1 MLGRIIE
8 DNRNQPL
15 ENKGAQVAWD
25 ARRRSVEE
33 RINQLQAEINRY
45 AAAKGDVRD
54 VKAKAETKLRDA
66 QQELEK
72 INRAQKTAAV
82 KDRPGRMATDYYWW
96 YGGGD
101 EALDYLRKEM
111 VTMEMAIPE
120 KFEPRR
126 LPPFK
131 IDCWDDLIVAARANL
146 DAKAK
151 GNAGKATDAAGK
163 AMPVYILKDGRRIK
177 SKIAI
182 EDGENVVLKTE
193 DNKMV
198 TIKKSEIEG
207 IGNE

>member
-1 MLGRIIE
+1 
-8 DNRNQPL
+8 
-15 ENKGAQVAWD
+15 
-25 ARRRSVEE
+25 
-33 RINQLQAEINRY
+33 
-45 AAAKGDVRD
+45 
-54 VKAKAETKLRDA
+54 
-66 QQELEK
+66 
-72 INRAQKTAAV
+72 
-82 KDRPGRMATDYYWW
+82 
-96 YGGGD
+96 
-101 EALDYLRKEM
+101 M